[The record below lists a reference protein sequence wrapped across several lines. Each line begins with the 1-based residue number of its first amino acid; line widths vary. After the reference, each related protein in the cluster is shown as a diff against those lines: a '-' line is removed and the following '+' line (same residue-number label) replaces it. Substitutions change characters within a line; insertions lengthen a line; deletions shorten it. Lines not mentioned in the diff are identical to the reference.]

1 VVGCTSSDR
10 QLVNLQQQLFDK
22 IELLR
27 DASGVVQ
34 VDSRGEPKLRAAP
47 GAKEAVVQYLT
58 AGPVP
63 RVRPSTGK
71 PTPPL
76 LVGEQRSFPY
86 RFDLPSGVSAERL
99 RVRLLF
105 RAVPPY
111 FLRALAKT
119 QTPSDGQN
127 LAALV
132 QNLEIN
138 EMSRV
143 ETTLARRN

>member
-1 VVGCTSSDR
+1 
-10 QLVNLQQQLFDK
+10 LLDK

-27 DASGVVQ
+27 DNNGVVQ
-34 VDSRGEPKLRAAP
+34 LDLRNEPKLRAAP
-47 GAKEAVVQYLT
+47 GSKEVVVQYLT
-58 AGPVP
+58 GGPVP

-76 LVGEQRSFPY
+76 IVGEQRSFPY
-86 RFDLPSGVSAERL
+86 VFDLPSGATPTRV

-119 QTPSDGQN
+119 QLAGDGAS
-127 LAALV
+127 LTGLV
-132 QNLEIN
+132 PNLEIN
-138 EMSRV
+138 EMARV
-143 ETTLARRN
+143 EAALPRPN